1 MKRFTVEYALDNGDT
16 IYYIF
21 DTYFS
26 KYLDGSYT
34 DFNTAEGDCQELN
47 DWEEIENY
55 REYG

>member
-21 DTYFS
+21 DNYFN

-34 DFNTAEGDCQELN
+34 DHNTADWDCQELN